1 MATTPIDLYRQG
13 NANSPRMDNVRS
25 KDIATYELDGEVWV
39 NGGLGGGVSTFAVPR
54 GGKKL
59 TMKLSYKATQFI
71 IEAID
76 FQIEAYQKRLE
87 EIEDTDDDEASDIG
101 NDCGFLEAL
110 RNDLLETLK
119 EGKLPQ
125 GRGNMPSEQE
135 LTKLIRELSINDR
148 LLLVD
153 AINESIR
160 EEISGVKTAISSV

>member
-1 MATTPIDLYRQG
+1 
-13 NANSPRMDNVRS
+13 
-25 KDIATYELDGEVWV
+25 
-39 NGGLGGGVSTFAVPR
+39 
-54 GGKKL
+54 
-59 TMKLSYKATQFI
+59 MKLSYKATQFI

-76 FQIEAYQKRLE
+76 CQIEAYQKRLE
-87 EIEDTDDDEASDIG
+87 EIDDDDEASDIG

-119 EGKLPQ
+119 EEKLLQ
-125 GRGNMPSEQE
+125 GRENLPSEQE

-160 EEISGVKTAISSV
+160 EEISDVKTAISSV

>member
-1 MATTPIDLYRQG
+1 MI
-13 NANSPRMDNVRS
+13 S
-25 KDIATYELDGEVWV
+25 KE
-39 NGGLGGGVSTFAVPR
+39 R
-54 GGKKL
+54 KL

-87 EIEDTDDDEASDIG
+87 EIEDVDEDEAADIG

-110 RNDLLETLK
+110 RNDLLESLND
-119 EGKLPQ
+119 GKLPQ
-125 GRGNMPSEQE
+125 GRGNVPSEGE
-135 LTKLIRELSINDR
+135 LTKVIRELSINDR

-160 EEISGVKTAISSV
+160 EEIGGVKMAISSV

>member
-1 MATTPIDLYRQG
+1 
-13 NANSPRMDNVRS
+13 
-25 KDIATYELDGEVWV
+25 
-39 NGGLGGGVSTFAVPR
+39 
-54 GGKKL
+54 
-59 TMKLSYKATQFI
+59 MKLSYKATQFI

-87 EIEDTDDDEASDIG
+87 EIEDVDEDEAADIG

-110 RNDLLETLK
+110 RNDLLESLK

-125 GRGNMPSEQE
+125 GRENMPSEGE
-135 LTKLIRELSINDR
+135 LRKVIRELSINDR

-160 EEISGVKTAISSV
+160 EEIGGVKAAISSV

>member
-1 MATTPIDLYRQG
+1 
-13 NANSPRMDNVRS
+13 
-25 KDIATYELDGEVWV
+25 
-39 NGGLGGGVSTFAVPR
+39 
-54 GGKKL
+54 
-59 TMKLSYKATQFI
+59 MKLSYKATQFI

-87 EIEDTDDDEASDIG
+87 EIEDADDDEASDIG

-119 EGKLPQ
+119 DGKLPQ
-125 GRGNMPSEQE
+125 GRGNILSEQE

-160 EEISGVKTAISSV
+160 SEISGAKTAVSSV